1 MTQRQA
7 EHEREFRAMCRRQLR
22 RMSDRAVGYQLSRD
36 VGGWERE
43 EIRLEAIKRGL
54 R

>member
-1 MTQRQA
+1 MIQRQT

-22 RMSDRAVGYQLSRD
+22 RMSDGAISYQLTRD
-36 VGGWERE
+36 IGGWERQ
-43 EIRLEAIKRGL
+43 EIEREAAMRGL